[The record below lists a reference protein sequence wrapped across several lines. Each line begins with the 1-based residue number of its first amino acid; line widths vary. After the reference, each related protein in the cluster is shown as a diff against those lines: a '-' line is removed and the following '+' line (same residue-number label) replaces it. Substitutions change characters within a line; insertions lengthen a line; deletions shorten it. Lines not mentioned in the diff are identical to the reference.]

1 MMTKYNLRYFLIAA
15 IVLSL
20 HCVCTDAVWGQVVA
34 HGVIKEYR
42 GADEKVPL
50 PGVTVQVQNAAN
62 AVSDSTGSFA
72 LNFRTLHAGDLV
84 TVRRIEKQGYEI
96 FNKEALEQWIISG
109 NAKVIFTIV
118 MCPTKKF
125 KLMRD
130 TYERAAS
137 ANYEAQFQKEKAKL
151 AQRRQEGSITNDQY
165 EKGVQK
171 ASAALQQSKTQASAV
186 AEKFSRIDLSEVS
199 KTEREVISMVQE
211 GKIQQAIL
219 TAEERG
225 DMMHMAELY
234 MLAGGVEN
242 MEKADSLLR
251 RTAWSDT
258 TQTQSMM
265 KFADFAYL
273 QADWSE
279 SRIAYEIVL
288 RHVGNNIFVRAW
300 ASHRL
305 SLSYIQ
311 LGLYQEAQ
319 NELNRAMA
327 DIDSLYR
334 MDAERWKMDQLS
346 VRLSLATLQNALGQH
361 DKACETL
368 TSLCDSCLTFL
379 AQDSTQQEVLR
390 QLVQVE
396 NQLGD
401 VYEALK
407 NYSMAQKTLQS
418 ALMRT
423 KNLEKSELER
433 AGICNS
439 LGHLYFTT
447 GHPKEAETRYKQS
460 ERMLLPLMARNPQ
473 GVMPLLARCYYNL
486 YRLCISQE
494 ERKEEAE
501 RYQKTAIIQY
511 GILAER
517 QPATYQCML
526 DSLKNTP
533 ITPEK

>member
-1 MMTKYNLRYFLIAA
+1 MMKYYLRHILLLTL
-15 IVLSL
+15 VLVM
-20 HCVCTDAVWGQVVA
+20 HCTLVEAVWGQVVT
-34 HGVIKEYR
+34 HGIIKEYR

-50 PGVTVQVQNAAN
+50 AGVTIQVQNAAN
-62 AVSDSTGSFA
+62 AVSDSTGNFI

-84 TVRRIEKQGYEI
+84 TVRRIEKAGYEI

-109 NAKVIFTIV
+109 RTNVVFTIV

-151 AQRRQEGSITNDQY
+151 AQRRQEGSITSAQY

-171 ASAALQQSKTQASAV
+171 ATAALQQSKTQASAV

-251 RTAWSDT
+251 RSAWSDT
-258 TQTQSMM
+258 TQTQSML

-279 SRIAYEIVL
+279 ARTAYEIVL
-288 RHVGNNIFVRAW
+288 RHLGNNIVQRAW
-300 ASHRL
+300 SSHRL

-311 LGLYQEAQ
+311 LGLYDQAQ
-319 NELNRAMA
+319 KELNIATA
-327 DIDSLYR
+327 DIDSLYK
-334 MDAERWKMDQLS
+334 MDAERWKMDQLN
-346 VRLSLATLQNALGQH
+346 VRLSLSTLLIATGQQEQAREYLTALR
-361 DKACETL
+361 
-368 TSLCDSCLTFL
+368 DSCLSLL
-379 AQDSTQQEVLR
+379 AQDSTQQDILR
-390 QLVQVE
+390 QLVLVE
-396 NQLGD
+396 NHLGD
-401 VYEALK
+401 VYEQLK
-407 NYSMAQKTLQS
+407 DYTLAQKTLQS

-423 KNLEKSELER
+423 KNLEKGELER

-447 GHPKEAETRYKQS
+447 GHPKEAEIRYKQS

-486 YRLCISQE
+486 YRLCLSQE
-494 ERKEEAE
+494 ERKEEAA
-501 RYQKTAIIQY
+501 RYQKTAIVQY

-526 DSLKNTP
+526 DSLKNTN
-533 ITPEK
+533 TLPEK